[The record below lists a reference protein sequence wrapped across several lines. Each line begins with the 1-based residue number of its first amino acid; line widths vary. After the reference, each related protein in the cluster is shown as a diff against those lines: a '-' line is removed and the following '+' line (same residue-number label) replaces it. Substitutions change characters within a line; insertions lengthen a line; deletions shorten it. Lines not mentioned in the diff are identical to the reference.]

1 MESES
6 ASSNRRFKVKEKN
19 KMKQELLKKIE
30 EKSIVVGVVGLGYV
44 GLPLAVEKAK
54 AGFKTIGFDVQ
65 DEKVKLVNEGHNY
78 IGDVVDSDLKELV
91 ENKMLTATTDFS
103 FVKDVDFVAICVP
116 TPLDAHQQPDISYVK
131 SSTEAISKYLTKGTM
146 VVLESTTYPGT
157 TEELIKP
164 ILEEGSGLKCGEDFY
179 LGFSPERVDPGN
191 LIYKTKNTPKV
202 VGAIGKDATEVIATM
217 YRAVLEGDVYEVS
230 SPAIAEMEKI
240 LENTYRNINIGL
252 VNELTMLCNKL
263 GISMWEV
270 VDAAKTKPY
279 GFQAFYPG
287 PGLGGHCIPLDP
299 YYLSWKARE
308 YGFHTSMIESS
319 MMIND
324 QMPEYCVERAS
335 KILNRHAKAMNG
347 AKVLVVGVAYKQDI
361 DDYRESPALRVIEV
375 LKREMANVE
384 FYDPWISE
392 YKYKGEKHQGLK
404 EISPEIIAS
413 YDLIMIT
420 AAHTNVDYDMIQ
432 KSAVAIFDTKNVMK
446 NIANRENIEVL

>member
-1 MESES
+1 
-6 ASSNRRFKVKEKN
+6 
-19 KMKQELLKKIE
+19 MKSKLLHKIE
-30 EKSIVVGVVGLGYV
+30 NRDIIVGVIGLGYV

-65 DEKVKLVNEGHNY
+65 KEKVDLVNTGHNY
-78 IGDVVDSDLKELV
+78 IGDVVDSDLKKLV
-91 ENKMLTATTDFS
+91 DAGTLSATTDFS
-103 FVKDVDFVAICVP
+103 FVKDVDFIAICVP
-116 TPLDAHQQPDISYVK
+116 TPLDAHQQPDISFVRA
-131 SSTEAISKYLTKGTM
+131 STTEVAKYLTRETM

-164 ILEEGSGLKCGEDFY
+164 ILEEGSGLKCGKDFY

-202 VGAIGKDATEVIATM
+202 VGAIGKDATEVIASM

-252 VNELTMLCNKL
+252 VNELTMLCNKM

-308 YGFHTSMIESS
+308 YGFHTSMIETS

-324 QMPEYCVERAS
+324 RMPEYCVERAG
-335 KILNRHAKAMNG
+335 KILNNHEKSLKNSRIL
-347 AKVLVVGVAYKQDI
+347 VLGVAYKQDI
-361 DDYRESPALRVIEV
+361 DDYRESPAIRVIDELHKEQV
-375 LKREMANVE
+375 LVD
-384 FYDPWISE
+384 FYDPWIPE
-392 YKYKGEKHQGLK
+392 YKENGKVMAGLT

-413 YDLIMIT
+413 YDLVMIT
-420 AAHTNVDYDMIQ
+420 TAHSNVDYAMVQ
-432 KSAVAIFDTKNVMK
+432 ANAKAIFDTKNVMK
-446 NIANRENIEVL
+446 DIHPRENIEVL

>member
-1 MESES
+1 
-6 ASSNRRFKVKEKN
+6 
-19 KMKQELLKKIE
+19 MKQELLKKIE

-217 YRAVLEGDVYEVS
+217 Y
-230 SPAIAEMEKI
+230 KI

-432 KSAVAIFDTKNVMK
+432 KNAVAIFDTKNVMK